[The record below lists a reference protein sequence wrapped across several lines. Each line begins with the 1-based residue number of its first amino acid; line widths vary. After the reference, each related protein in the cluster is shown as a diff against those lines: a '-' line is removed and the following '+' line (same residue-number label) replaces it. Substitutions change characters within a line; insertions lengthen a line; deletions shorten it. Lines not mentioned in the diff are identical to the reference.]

1 MVTFTELVYW
11 NAFQLFL
18 GQTIFSQPFSV
29 LYTSCNLKYGKKK
42 KLSFIDGKKI
52 YSGVS
57 TLPLTLMACLP
68 KK

>member
-18 GQTIFSQPFSV
+18 GQTIFPQPFSV
-29 LYTSCNLKYGKKK
+29 LYTSCNLKNGK

-57 TLPLTLMACLP
+57 TLPLTLMAYLRNN
-68 KK
+68 K

>member
-18 GQTIFSQPFSV
+18 GQTTFPQPFSV
-29 LYTSCNLKYGKKK
+29 LYTSYNLKNGK

-52 YSGVS
+52 YSDVS
-57 TLPLTLMACLP
+57 TLPLNLMACLP